1 MEDKDIYGFI
11 EQVDVKCSVICGEDS
26 MLYRV
31 YLPNGTIV
39 DVTNIIGGLINIV
52 YSNRERSVH
61 LEEDEVSGQF
71 SAYALKNN
79 VSREGTELA

>member
-11 EQVDVKCSVICGEDS
+11 KQVDVKCSVICGEDS

>member
-11 EQVDVKCSVICGEDS
+11 KQVDIKCSVICGEDS

-52 YSNRERSVH
+52 YSDRERSVH

-79 VSREGTELA
+79 VPREGA

>member
-11 EQVDVKCSVICGEDS
+11 EQVDIKCSVICGEDS

-31 YLPNGTIV
+31 YLPNKAII
-39 DVTNIIGGLINIV
+39 DVTNIIGGLLNLV
-52 YSNRERSVH
+52 YLNKERSVH
-61 LEEDEVSGQF
+61 LEEDEVTGEF
-71 SAYALKNN
+71 STYVLENN